1 MSICYN
7 ITAGVISELGSENH
21 FPRACS
27 SKESSGIRPAYRG
40 AVLLERKQT
49 SANTNHEGG
58 KMWKYGAKIQ
68 ILCLQG

>member
-1 MSICYN
+1 MSIRYN

-27 SKESSGIRPAYRG
+27 FKESSEIRPANTG

-49 SANTNHEGG
+49 LANTDHEGG
-58 KMWKYGAKIQ
+58 KMYQYGAKIQ
-68 ILCLQG
+68 ILCSQG